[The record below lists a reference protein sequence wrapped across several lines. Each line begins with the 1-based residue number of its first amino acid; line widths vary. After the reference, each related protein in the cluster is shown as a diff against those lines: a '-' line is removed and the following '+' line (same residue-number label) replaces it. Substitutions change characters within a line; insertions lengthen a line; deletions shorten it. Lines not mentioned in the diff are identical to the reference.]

1 MAEMFTSNASHDE
14 VLSQIDNLAF
24 LSQTRI
30 RVYDQSAQLLFDS
43 GDPQNVNVNLG
54 VTNQLVISGNSATP
68 GGLSGVISVAP
79 NGNLPFTL
87 PNSQSPITAMPNGVF
102 IYRSVQATGS
112 PFGFSLSGGPGG
124 GGRSNL
130 VETLPITNP
139 QNASV
144 IGNVELSEGP
154 AYGRAV
160 LNSVA
165 AGWAIASAIAILL
178 AAGLGWFISRRF
190 SAPVL
195 ALTDATA
202 RMAAGDLSSRAEIKS
217 RDEFGQL
224 ARSFNT
230 MAGQIETTVTTLRTF
245 VSDAAHEINTPLTA
259 LKTNLELAVNEP
271 DFSQKEEFIQR
282 AIEQND
288 RLEHLANELLDLSR
302 LEASQPVRNLELFD
316 LHNLI
321 MQITEYFA
329 SRAEQ
334 AGRKFNLV
342 LPEREI
348 SILGSRQQIQRA
360 LEDLLENALKFTL
373 PEGSITLNVQLKDV
387 DVILAIADT
396 GIGIAPEDLPHLF
409 RRFHRG
415 HNSTEYPGN
424 GLGLAIVK
432 AIVSLHNGSVD
443 VESAGEGKGSQFS
456 IRMPLAPN
464 NSGIPVN
471 SPIED

>member
-1 MAEMFTSNASHDE
+1 
-14 VLSQIDNLAF
+14 
-24 LSQTRI
+24 
-30 RVYDQSAQLLFDS
+30 
-43 GDPQNVNVNLG
+43 
-54 VTNQLVISGNSATP
+54 
-68 GGLSGVISVAP
+68 
-79 NGNLPFTL
+79 
-87 PNSQSPITAMPNGVF
+87 MPNGVF

-112 PFGFSLSGGPGG
+112 PFGFSLSGGPGRG
-124 GGRSNL
+124 DGRSSL

-144 IGNVELSEGP
+144 LGNVELSEGP

-165 AGWAIASAIAILL
+165 TGWAIASAIAILL
-178 AAGLGWFISRRF
+178 AAGLSWFISRRF

-202 RMAAGDLSSRAEIKS
+202 RMAAGDLSSRTQIKS

-224 ARSFNT
+224 AHSFNE
-230 MAGQIETTVTTLRTF
+230 MADQVETTVTTLRTF

-259 LKTNLELAVNEP
+259 LKTNLELAANE
-271 DFSQKEEFIQR
+271 DNFSQKEEFIQH
-282 AIEQND
+282 AIEQNE
-288 RLEHLANELLDLSR
+288 RLVHLANELLDLSR
-302 LEASQPVRNLELFD
+302 LEASQPVRNFKIFNLND
-316 LHNLI
+316 LV
-321 MQITEYFA
+321 MQVAEYFA

-342 LPEREI
+342 LPDREI
-348 SILGSRQQIQRA
+348 ALLGNRQQIQRA

-396 GIGIAPEDLPHLF
+396 GIGIAPKDLPHLF

-432 AIVSLHNGSVD
+432 AIVNLHNGNVE
-443 VESAGEGKGSQFS
+443 VESPGEGKGSQFS
-456 IRMPLAPN
+456 IRLPLAPK
-464 NSGIPVN
+464 NSGI
-471 SPIED
+471 SSESSIEN